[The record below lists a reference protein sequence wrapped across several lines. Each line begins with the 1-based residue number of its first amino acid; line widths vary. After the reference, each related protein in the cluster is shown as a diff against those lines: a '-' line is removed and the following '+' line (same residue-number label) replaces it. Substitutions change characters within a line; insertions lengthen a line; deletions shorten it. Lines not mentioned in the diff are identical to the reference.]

1 MKRLALIFLVPFNLW
16 ATTPQQMI
24 GGGNGGAI
32 PSVSA
37 TSTSQIYG
45 SSGGVFDATV
55 DRNTGIQAVP
65 GTWSNMKI
73 CLNTPPGSAKS
84 YTFTAQLGAR
94 NQDST
99 ITCSISGTTQ
109 TCCEDVTHSSTTAA
123 GDLFRIKS
131 VPSGTP
137 TGSTALTTSML
148 FTPTNDNN
156 FIVAGAQTGQNAAA
170 NTYVAL
176 AGATG
181 SRITQRDMEAPMSL
195 AGTFD
200 LLYAEVAAAPGVGKS
215 WTITM
220 TTNGSDSTVTCA
232 ISGTNTKCNDVTH
245 SSATIRGD
253 RVTWKV
259 VPSGTPTTSTLSIGM
274 RFTPTNRGEFP
285 IIGNTFSAISNTAS
299 SYTRI
304 AGGNDNSA
312 TENLTT
318 STTTS
323 RSPGLIVKNGNYSV
337 STAPSA
343 GKSYTYTLRRN
354 FTDPTGGPSATIS
367 GTSTTAQ
374 SNGYVVVADGDVLTT
389 RLTPSGTPTAGMFHS
404 CYTGFYT
411 QPSII
416 PVFP

>member
-1 MKRLALIFLVPFNLW
+1 MNRLALIFLVPFNLW
-16 ATTPQQMI
+16 ATTPQQMA
-24 GGGNGGAI
+24 GGVPGTPN
-32 PSVSA
+32 VSS

-45 SSGGVFDATV
+45 SSGGGFDATV

-73 CLNTPPGSAKS
+73 CLNTPPGSGKS
-84 YTFTAQLGAR
+84 FTFTAQLGAR

-99 ITCSISGTTQ
+99 ITCAVSGTTQ
-109 TCCEDVTHSSTTAA
+109 TCCEDVTHSSTTVA

-137 TGSTALTTSML
+137 TGSTAYSISML

-156 FIVAGAQTGQNAAA
+156 FIVSGAQTSA
-170 NTYVAL
+170 NTGATSYVAI

-181 SRITQRDMEAPMSL
+181 VRTTRTDTAIPMSL

-200 LLYAEVAAAPGVGKS
+200 LLYAEVAAAPGAGKS
-215 WTITM
+215 WAITFN
-220 TTNGSDSTVTCA
+220 TNGTGSALTCTISD
-232 ISGTNTKCNDVTH
+232 TNTKCNDVTH

-253 RVTWKV
+253 QVVVSVT
-259 VPSGTPTTSTLSIGM
+259 PSGTPTASTLSIGM

-285 IIGNTFSAISNTAS
+285 IIGNTFNAVSNTS
-299 SYTRI
+299 SNYTRI
-304 AGGNDNSA
+304 AGGNDNNL
-312 TENLTT
+312 TENVAI
-318 STTTS
+318 STFTS
-323 RSPGLIVKNGNYSV
+323 RSPGLIIKSANYSV
-337 STAPSA
+337 TTAPSA
-343 GKSYTYTLRRN
+343 GKSYTYTLRKN
-354 FTDPTGGPSATIS
+354 FASPTGGQTATIS

-374 SNGYVVVADGDVLTT
+374 SDGYVVVADGDVLTT
-389 RLTPSGTPTAGMFHS
+389 RLTPSGSPVAGMFHS

-411 QPSII
+411 QPSYI

>member
-1 MKRLALIFLVPFNLW
+1 MKRLALIFLVPFNVW

-24 GGGNGGAI
+24 GGGPATPN
-32 PSVSA
+32 VSS

-45 SSGGVFDATV
+45 NSGGAFDATV
-55 DRNTGIQAVP
+55 ERNTGIQSVP

-73 CLNTPPGSAKS
+73 CLNNPAGSAKS
-84 YTFTAQLGAR
+84 FTFTAQLGAR

-99 ITCSISGTTQ
+99 ITCAISGTTQ
-109 TCCEDVTHSSTTAA
+109 TCCEDVTHSSTTVA

-137 TGSTALTTSML
+137 TASTGHTISML
-148 FTPTNDNN
+148 FTPTDDNN
-156 FIVAGAQTGQNAAA
+156 FIVSGAQTSA
-170 NTYVAL
+170 NTGANSYVAL

-181 SRITQRDMEAPMSL
+181 VRTTVTDTRIPMSL

-200 LLYAEVAAAPGVGKS
+200 LMYAEVAAAPGVGKS

-220 TTNGSDSTVTCA
+220 ATNGSDSTITCA

-253 RVTWKV
+253 QVVWKV
-259 VPSGTPTTSTLSIGM
+259 VPSGTPTASTLSIGM

-285 IIGNTFSAISNTAS
+285 IIGNTFNSVSNTAS

-304 AGGNDNSA
+304 SGGNDNSL
-312 TENLTT
+312 TENLST

-323 RSPGLIVKNGNYSV
+323 RAPGLIIKNGTYSV
-337 STAPSA
+337 TTAPSS
-343 GKSYTYTLRRN
+343 GKSYTFTLRQN
-354 FTDPTGGPSATIS
+354 FADPTGGPSATIS
-367 GTSTTAQ
+367 GTATTAQ
-374 SNGYVVVADGDVLTT
+374 SNGYIVVTDGDVLVN

-404 CYTGFYT
+404 CYTGYFT
-411 QPSII
+411 QPLMT

>member
-1 MKRLALIFLVPFNLW
+1 MNRLALIFLVPFNLW

-24 GGGNGGAI
+24 AGVGGTPNVG
-32 PSVSA
+32 S

-45 SSGGVFDATV
+45 NSGGGFDATV
-55 DRNTGIQAVP
+55 DRNTGIQSVP

-73 CLNTPPGSAKS
+73 CLNNPAGSAKS
-84 YTFTAQLGAR
+84 FTFTAQLGAR

-99 ITCSISGTTQ
+99 ITCAISGTTQ
-109 TCCEDVTHSSTTAA
+109 TCCEDVTHSSTTVA

-137 TGSTALTTSML
+137 TASTGHTISML
-148 FTPTNDNN
+148 FTPADDNN
-156 FIVAGAQTGQNAAA
+156 FIVSGAQTSA
-170 NTYVAL
+170 NTGATSYVAI

-181 SRITQRDMEAPMSL
+181 VRTTRTDTAIPMSL

-200 LLYAEVAAAPGVGKS
+200 LLYAEVAAAPGAGKS
-215 WTITM
+215 WAITFN
-220 TTNGSDSTVTCA
+220 TNGTDSSVTCA
-232 ISGTNTKCNDVTH
+232 ISGTSRTCNDVTH

-259 VPSGTPTTSTLSIGM
+259 VPSGTPTASTLSIGM
-274 RFTPTNRGEFP
+274 RFRPTNRGEFP
-285 IIGNTFSAISNTAS
+285 LIGNTFNAISNTAS

-304 AGGNDNSA
+304 SGGNDNNL
-312 TENLTT
+312 TENVAI
-318 STTTS
+318 STFTS
-323 RSPGLIVKNGNYSV
+323 RSPGLIIKSANYSV

-343 GKSYTYTLRRN
+343 GRSYTYTLRRN
-354 FTDPTGGPSATIS
+354 FADPTGGPSATIS

-374 SNGYVVVADGDVLTT
+374 SDGYIVVADGDVLVN

-404 CYTGFYT
+404 CYTGYFT
-411 QPSII
+411 QPLMT

>member
-1 MKRLALIFLVPFNLW
+1 MRRIALIFLVPFNLW

-24 GGGNGGAI
+24 GGVAGTPN
-32 PSVSA
+32 VTL

-45 SSGGVFDATV
+45 NSGGGFDAANV

-73 CLNTPPGSAKS
+73 CLNAPPGSAKS
-84 YTFTAQLGAR
+84 FTFTAQLGTR

-99 ITCSISGTTQ
+99 ITCSVSGTTQ
-109 TCCEDVTHSSTTAA
+109 TCCEDVTHSSTTVA

-137 TGSTALTTSML
+137 TASTGYSISML
-148 FTPTNDNN
+148 FTPTDDNN
-156 FIVAGAQTGQNAAA
+156 FIVSGAQTSANTGA

-181 SRITQRDMEAPMSL
+181 ARSTHTDTRIPMSL

-220 TTNGSDSTVTCA
+220 QTNGSDSTITCS

-253 RVTWKV
+253 QIVWKV
-259 VPSGTPTTSTLSIGM
+259 VPSGTPTASTLSIGM

-285 IIGNTFSAISNTAS
+285 IIGNTFNAISNTAS

-304 AGGNDNSA
+304 AGGNDNNA

-323 RSPGLIVKNGNYSV
+323 RAPGLIVKNGTYSV
-337 STAPSA
+337 TTAPSA

-374 SNGYVVVADGDVLTT
+374 SDGYVVVTDGDVLTT

-404 CYTGFYT
+404 CYTGFFT

>member
-1 MKRLALIFLVPFNLW
+1 MKRIALIFLVPFNVW

-24 GGGNGGAI
+24 GGGPATPN
-32 PSVSA
+32 VSS

-45 SSGGVFDATV
+45 NSGGAFDATV
-55 DRNTGIQAVP
+55 ERNTGIQSVP

-73 CLNTPPGSAKS
+73 CLNNPAGSAKS
-84 YTFTAQLGAR
+84 FTFTAQLGAR

-99 ITCSISGTTQ
+99 ITCAISGTTQ
-109 TCCEDVTHSSTTAA
+109 TCCEDVTHSSTTVA

-137 TGSTALTTSML
+137 TASTGHTISML
-148 FTPTNDNN
+148 FTPTDDNN
-156 FIVAGAQTGQNAAA
+156 FIVSGAQTSQNAGA
-170 NTYVAL
+170 NSYVAL

-181 SRITQRDMEAPMSL
+181 VRTTETDTRIPMSL
-195 AGTFD
+195 GGTFD
-200 LLYAEVAAAPGVGKS
+200 LLYAEVATAPGAGKS

-220 TTNGSDSTVTCA
+220 TTNGSDSTITCA
-232 ISGTNTKCNDVTH
+232 ISGTNRTCNDVTH

-253 RVTWKV
+253 QVVWKV

-285 IIGNTFSAISNTAS
+285 IIGNTFNAISNTAS

-304 AGGNDNSA
+304 LGGNDNGL
-312 TENLTT
+312 TEKLQT

-323 RSPGLIVKNGNYSV
+323 RSPGLIVKNGTYSV
-337 STAPSA
+337 TTAPGAS
-343 GKSYTYTLRRN
+343 KSYTYTLRQN
-354 FTDPTGGPSATIS
+354 FADPTGGPSATIS
-367 GTSTTAQ
+367 GTAKTAQ
-374 SNGYVVVADGDVLTT
+374 SDGYIVVADGDVLVN

-404 CYTGFYT
+404 CYTGYFT
-411 QPSII
+411 QPLMT